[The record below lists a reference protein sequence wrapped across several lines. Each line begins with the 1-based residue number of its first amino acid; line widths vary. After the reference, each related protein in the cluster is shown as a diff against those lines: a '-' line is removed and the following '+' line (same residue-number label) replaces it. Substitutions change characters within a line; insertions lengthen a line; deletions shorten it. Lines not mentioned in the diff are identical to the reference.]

1 MENEESTFLI
11 LLRSIFA
18 ADSPISE
25 LAIDTVVSLG
35 SIIFD
40 SIQSSNPQTIISFR
54 YGII

>member
-40 SIQSSNPQTIISFR
+40 SIQSSNPQTIISL
-54 YGII
+54 GME

>member
-35 SIIFD
+35 SIILTPY
-40 SIQSSNPQTIISFR
+40 NHQTHKQ
-54 YGII
+54 